1 MPDSPETPPPVA
13 AAGPAATPRVN
24 DTFVAR
30 FERWA
35 LPRMA
40 RRLPAWVTPDT
51 LTVAALVGTGLT
63 AAGYV
68 LAGRSLLWL
77 HVASLGY
84 VLHWWGDSLDGTL
97 ARVRDI
103 RREKYGFFV
112 DHQADAISS
121 AMIFIALGY
130 GPLMR
135 MDFALAILTGFLL
148 MMNLVN
154 MVEIARGVFKISFW
168 GGGPTEL
175 RLVMIAVNTAIW
187 AFGNPTRAFW
197 GREWT
202 AFDQFALAA
211 IPFVFVLYLSSAL
224 RETLLIGRLDPRP
237 PPGPNAEPPLR

>member
-1 MPDSPETPPPVA
+1 MPPPDSSTPDASTP
-13 AAGPAATPRVN
+13 TPRVN
-24 DTFVAR
+24 EIILAR
-30 FERWA
+30 FEQWA

-40 RRLPAWVTPDT
+40 RALPAWVTPDT
-51 LTVAALVGTGLT
+51 LTLAAFAGAGLIV
-63 AAGYV
+63 AGYV
-68 LAGRSLLWL
+68 LAGQSLLWL

-112 DHQADAISS
+112 DHQADAVS
-121 AMIFIALGY
+121 ATLIFGALGL

-135 MDFALAILTGFLL
+135 IEFALAILIGFLL

-175 RLVMIAVNTAIW
+175 RIVMILVNTAIW
-187 AFGNPTRAFW
+187 ALGNPSFALW
-197 GREWT
+197 GRRGPRST
-202 AFDQFALAA
+202 
-211 IPFVFVLYLSSAL
+211 SS
-224 RETLLIGRLDPRP
+224 RSSRSRSCSCSTSRP
-237 PPGPNAEPPLR
+237 PSARRS